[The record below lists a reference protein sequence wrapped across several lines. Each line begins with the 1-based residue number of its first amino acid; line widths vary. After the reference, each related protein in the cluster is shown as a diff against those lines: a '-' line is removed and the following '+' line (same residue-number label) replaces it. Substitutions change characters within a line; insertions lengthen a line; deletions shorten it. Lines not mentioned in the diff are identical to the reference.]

1 MKVIAGGKS
10 VYVENETKVDYR
22 KGVASASK
30 QLKRKVVALGI
41 NYVHA
46 ANDVCTS
53 DMRVLVGYTEDQLC
67 VAYDPTMCKRNRA
80 ELAKLASML
89 VSELV
94 STNVV
99 PAKYVHTVQI
109 QSELGFLLD
118 HAGTR
123 KRARPGASFRM
134 SFVVDGR

>member
-1 MKVIAGGKS
+1 MIAGGKS

-41 NYVHA
+41 NYVDA
-46 ANDVCTS
+46 ANDVRTS

-67 VAYDPTMCKRNRA
+67 VAYDPIMCKRDRA
-80 ELAKLASML
+80 DLAKLASML

-94 STNVV
+94 STDVV
-99 PAKYVHTVQI
+99 PAAKYAHTVQI

-118 HAGTR
+118 HDGTR
-123 KRARPGASFRM
+123 KRAHPGASFRM